1 MTLRSICALSSFVA
15 LAAACGSQAVPPPAA
30 VEAKT
35 SISAAEAVGAQN
47 EPKAALHLKLAKDQ
61 SARAE
66 ALLKNGDDDE
76 ARLLIEQAKVDAEL
90 ALVLTREAT
99 ARAEAQQALLKVRN
113 LEQNND

>member
-15 LAAACGSQAVPPPAA
+15 FAAACGSQAMPPPAA

-66 ALLKNGDDDE
+66 QALQNGDEDE

-90 ALVLTREAT
+90 ALVLTRESQ
-99 ARAEAQQALLKVRN
+99 ARVEAQQALAKVRD